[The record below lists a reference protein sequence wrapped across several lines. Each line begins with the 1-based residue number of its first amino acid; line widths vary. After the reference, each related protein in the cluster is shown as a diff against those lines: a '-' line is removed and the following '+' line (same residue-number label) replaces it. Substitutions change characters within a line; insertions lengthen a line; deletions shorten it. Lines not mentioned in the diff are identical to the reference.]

1 MSEQAGPVPSEE
13 ERREI
18 EEERQRR
25 LDPANRPERAEVD
38 NTGVT
43 LPAVE
48 EFERQVADDDEASAG
63 TADPTADPT
72 AGFREQEVDEDERRE
87 IEEERARRLDPAN
100 RPENTEVDNTGRT
113 FEGDRFVD

>member
-1 MSEQAGPVPSEE
+1 MSEQVGLVPSEE

-18 EEERQRR
+18 EAERERR

-48 EFERQVADDDEASAG
+48 EFERQAADEDDEAAAG
-63 TADPTADPT
+63 TADPT
-72 AGFREQEVDEDERRE
+72 AGFREVEVSDEERAE
-87 IEEERARRLDPAN
+87 LEEERKRRLDPAN
-100 RPENTEVDNTGRT
+100 RPENTEIDNTGRT